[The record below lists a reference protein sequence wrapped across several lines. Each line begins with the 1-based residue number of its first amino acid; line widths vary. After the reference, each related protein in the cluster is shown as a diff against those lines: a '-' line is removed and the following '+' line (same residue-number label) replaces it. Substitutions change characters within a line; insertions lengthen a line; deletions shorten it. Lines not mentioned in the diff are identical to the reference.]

1 MVRCVVSLQPRPCHF
16 SPISPSLRIPCLCVE
31 FSDSFP
37 PLIFLYLPSSVPSSK
52 FRIPQLL
59 CLPLLRK
66 LPGCIPTNSQN
77 GTSRTVRNLRPP
89 YLPRQNG
96 GTISFRSLR
105 QRWYLEMMTVK
116 TCSALI
122 FSLSTLFAAQE
133 ASAPVPVEN
142 EPLHHVV
149 LKNESVVVIHLTL
162 PPGERTLYHT
172 HSHDR
177 IAVPLSSTSIT
188 QQVWNEQEGAPSP
201 TEPGTFSALT
211 LVGTSYTHRVHNVG
225 ANPYDVLDI
234 ELLVRPQSPSP
245 ATVAPVA
252 AENPSAR
259 IYTWVLAPGARSALH
274 THGKCARWDFPRQQ

>member
-1 MVRCVVSLQPRPCHF
+1 MFVV
-16 SPISPSLRIPCLCVE
+16 
-31 FSDSFP
+31 
-37 PLIFLYLPSSVPSSK
+37 
-52 FRIPQLL
+52 
-59 CLPLLRK
+59 
-66 LPGCIPTNSQN
+66 
-77 GTSRTVRNLRPP
+77 PP

-211 LVGTSYTHRVHNVG
+211 LVGTSYTHRVHNVARIPMMFWTSSCWCG
-225 ANPYDVLDI
+225 RNRLRRPPLH
-234 ELLVRPQSPSP
+234 LLPRK
-245 ATVAPVA
+245 
-252 AENPSAR
+252 NPSAR
-259 IYTWVLAPGARSALH
+259 IYNWVLAPGATSAMH
-274 THGKCARWDFPRQQ
+274 THSRPYLIVAATEITLKMKAPDGLSLTYDLKRGAFHWVDNKVTHTLANLGSAEGQYSGN